1 MSGFCKKRGNLK
13 IMKMRVLW
21 VSLIKFPPLCTYL
34 GEEAP
39 THCGWLYSSAKALLD
54 RMPDLQLGV
63 IVYSYGNKFEEYQVD
78 GINYYMVP
86 SKNMAKTDKRQVLN
100 CRKALNRFHPDL
112 IHIHGTE
119 HSLAQAVCMANEG
132 KVKTVANIQGLAGP
146 YTRYADGGLSLS
158 EKMTNITPLDFYRNT
173 FLLNAKRNFRH
184 RAACENYVITHIT
197 DIIGRT
203 QWDHDHVMTINPKLQ
218 YHFMNETLRDS
229 FYMDPIWSLNR
240 CKKHT
245 IFVSNS
251 NASLKGA
258 HQVLKAL
265 AIIIKSYPDA
275 VVNFCGSKVM
285 NSDLKTMLHFQGYHL
300 YLRKLVKKLGLK
312 EHVRFLGTLTEPQ
325 MKQAFLDAHVY
336 VMPSAIENSPNSL
349 CEAQIIGVPLV
360 ASYCGGTPTLVDE
373 GKTGYMYRY
382 EEIEMLAHTIMRLF
396 EQKDFAQLSF
406 NERSTALVRHDREIN
421 ANRLVEIY
429 SDFLNS

>member
-1 MSGFCKKRGNLK
+1 
-13 IMKMRVLW
+13 MKVLW

-34 GEEAP
+34 EEAIP
-39 THCGWLYSSAKALLD
+39 AHCGWLYASAKALLD
-54 RMPDLQLGV
+54 RMPNLQLGV
-63 IVYSYGNKFEEYQVD
+63 IVYSYGSEFEEHHVD
-78 GINYYMVP
+78 GITYYMVP
-86 SKNMAKTDKRQVLN
+86 TKNMSKTAKRQVAN
-100 CRKALNRFHPDL
+100 CKEALHRFHPDL

-119 HSLAQAVCMANEG
+119 HSLAKAVSMANEG

-158 EKMTNITPLDFYRNT
+158 EKWTNIALLDFYRNT
-173 FLLNAKRNFRH
+173 FLLNTKRNFRH
-184 RAACENYVITHIT
+184 RAACEKYVIRHIS

-203 QWDHDHVMTINPKLQ
+203 QWDHDHVMTINPKLH
-218 YHFMNETLRDS
+218 YHFMNETLRDA
-229 FYMDPIWSLNR
+229 FYKEPIWNFDH

-251 NASLKGA
+251 GAPLKGA

-265 AIIIKSYPDA
+265 AIVIKSYPNT
-275 VVNFCGSKVM
+275 VVNFCGSTVL
-285 NSDLKTMLHFQGYHL
+285 NSDFKTRLRFQGYHL
-300 YLRKLVKKLGLK
+300 YLRKLVRKLGLK
-312 EHVRFLGTLTEPQ
+312 KHVCFLGTLTELQ

-349 CEAQIIGVPLV
+349 CEAQILGVPVV
-360 ASYCGGTPTLVDE
+360 ASYCGGTPTLVEE

-382 EEIEMLAHTIMRLF
+382 EEIEMLAHTIMRVF
-396 EQKDFAQLSF
+396 EQKDYTQLSLE
-406 NERSTALVRHDREIN
+406 ERQAASKRHDREIN

-429 SDFLNS
+429 RQIYN

>member
-1 MSGFCKKRGNLK
+1 
-13 IMKMRVLW
+13 MKVLW
-21 VSLIKFPPLCTYL
+21 VSLVEFPPLCEKL
-34 GEEAP
+34 GNP
-39 THCGWLYSSAKALLD
+39 KPSHCGWLYSSAKALLQN
-54 RMPDLQLGV
+54 MPDLSLGV
-63 IVYSYGNKFEEYQVD
+63 IVYSYGSKFEQHQVE
-78 GINYYMVP
+78 GITYYMVP
-86 SKNMAKTDKRQVLN
+86 SKNMSKIDKRQVVS
-100 CRKALNRFHPDL
+100 CREALNRFHPDL

-158 EKMTNITPLDFYRNT
+158 EKWTNITPLDFYRNT

-184 RAACENYVITHIT
+184 RAACEKYVITHIT

-203 QWDHDHVMTINPKLQ
+203 QWDHDHAMTINPKLH

-229 FYMDPIWSLNR
+229 FYKEPIWSFDR
-240 CKKHT
+240 CQKHT

-251 NASLKGA
+251 GAPLKGA

-265 AIIIKSYPDA
+265 AIVIKSYPDT
-275 VVNFCGSKVM
+275 VVNFCGSNVM
-285 NSDLKTMLHFQGYHL
+285 VSDFKTMLRFQGYHL

-312 EHVRFLGTLTEPQ
+312 KHVCFLGNLTEAQ

-349 CEAQIIGVPLV
+349 CEAQILGLPVV
-360 ASYCGGTPTLVDE
+360 ASYCGGTATLVEE

-396 EQKDFAQLSF
+396 EQKDFSQLSS
-406 NERSTALVRHDREIN
+406 NERQAALKRHSREVN

-429 SDFLNS
+429 TQIVNSSIYA